1 MLIQGSFLS
10 SLLNLLPQKGMIKM
24 VDCNITANYFAEK
37 RRMTKR
43 AKNGLCKLG
52 CSNCPLCSI
61 NNNKGQS
68 CTAFEMLYP
77 EKAIEIVQKWSDE
90 HPRKTYLSEFLKNYP
105 NAPLDDDGAPK
116 GVCPHTLG
124 LTDID
129 DCDDN
134 CVKCWN
140 QPIEDGKK

>member
-1 MLIQGSFLS
+1 
-10 SLLNLLPQKGMIKM
+10 MI
-24 VDCNITANYFAEK
+24 DCSKTENYFAEK
-37 RRMTKR
+37 LRMTKR
-43 AKNGLCKLG
+43 AKNGPCKLG

-77 EKAIEIVQKWSDE
+77 EKAIEIVQKWSDA
-90 HPRKTYLSEFLKNYP
+90 HPQKTFLTEFLKNYP

-140 QPIEDGKK
+140 QPIEGGEK

>member
-10 SLLNLLPQKGMIKM
+10 GLLNLLPQKGMVKM
-24 VDCNITANYFAEK
+24 IDCSKTENYFAEK

-43 AKNGLCKLG
+43 AKNGLCELG

-77 EKAIEIVQKWSDE
+77 EKVIEIVQKWSDA
-90 HPRKTYLSEFLKNYP
+90 HPQKTFLTEFLKNYP

-140 QPIEDGKK
+140 QPIEGGEK

>member
-1 MLIQGSFLS
+1 
-10 SLLNLLPQKGMIKM
+10 MI
-24 VDCNITANYFAEK
+24 DCSKTENYFAEK

-43 AKNGLCKLG
+43 TTKNGLCKLG

-90 HPRKTYLSEFLKNYP
+90 HPQKTYLSELLKNHP
-105 NAPLDDDGAPK
+105 NTLLNDDGTSTF
-116 GVCPHTLG
+116 CPYRLG
-124 LTDID
+124 LMGAD
-129 DCDDN
+129 DCRKDGN

-140 QPIEDGKK
+140 QPIEDGEE

>member
-1 MLIQGSFLS
+1 
-10 SLLNLLPQKGMIKM
+10 MI
-24 VDCNITANYFAEK
+24 DCSITENYFAEK

-43 AKNGLCKLG
+43 AENGLCKLG
-52 CSNCPLCSI
+52 CSNCPLCSA

-90 HPRKTYLSEFLKNYP
+90 HPQKTYLTEFLKNYP
-105 NAPLDDDGAPK
+105 NAQLKDDGTPV
-116 GVCPHTLG
+116 GICPHHLG
-124 LTDID
+124 LINKE
-129 DCDDN
+129 DCKNRD

-140 QPIEDGKK
+140 QPIEDGEER

>member
-10 SLLNLLPQKGMIKM
+10 GLLNLLPQKGMVKM
-24 VDCNITANYFAEK
+24 IDCSKTENYFAEK

-43 AKNGLCKLG
+43 SKNGLCKLG

-77 EKAIEIVQKWSDE
+77 EKVIEIVQKWSDA
-90 HPRKTYLSEFLKNYP
+90 HPQKTFLTEFLKNYP

-140 QPIEDGKK
+140 QPIEGGEK